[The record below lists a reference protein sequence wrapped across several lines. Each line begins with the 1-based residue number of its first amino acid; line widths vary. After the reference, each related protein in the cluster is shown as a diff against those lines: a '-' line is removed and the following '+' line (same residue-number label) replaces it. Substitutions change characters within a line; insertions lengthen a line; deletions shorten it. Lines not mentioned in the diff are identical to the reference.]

1 MSDRSDYQCPRCREW
16 FESNDMMPGQES
28 RETCVTCGF
37 QFIVEAF
44 RGAQVYSTKC
54 VPDAHLWETFFSG
67 CLKMDVCARCG
78 ESRRHVEP
86 IRKSAMKVLVMSVVS
101 FGQSYTVDIDSI
113 NVLIFEGRPVKDQ
126 AGRVVGKLT
135 APVRTSRG
143 IEAEFVPIEKGMAG

>member
-1 MSDRSDYQCPRCREW
+1 
-16 FESNDMMPGQES
+16 
-28 RETCVTCGF
+28 
-37 QFIVEAF
+37 
-44 RGAQVYSTKC
+44 
-54 VPDAHLWETFFSG
+54 
-67 CLKMDVCARCG
+67 
-78 ESRRHVEP
+78 
-86 IRKSAMKVLVMSVVS
+86 MKVLVMSVVS